1 MVIDV
6 VRMKKPVV
14 RKPTR
19 TLSKAKSSKSSSR
32 AKVVEKALEKAGFVP
47 KINVTT
53 TVMDYDNECEI
64 ERLIAISEDQ
74 HHPEPVPQEEFKIS
88 TVFEEGSFLTAG
100 ILIFPPGVE
109 KPNRNSAK
117 HALVFYVIS
126 GTFQVTVNSTT
137 FIIGT
142 GGQFIVPRGNH
153 YQIKSVYDK
162 EGKLHFCHCKDTSAS
177 N

>member
-1 MVIDV
+1 MVQ
-6 VRMKKPVV
+6 KPS
-14 RKPTR
+14 RKA
-19 TLSKAKSSKSSSR
+19 SKAKKSSSSKDSSR
-32 AKVVEKALEKAGFVP
+32 TIAVERALERAGYVP
-47 KINVTT
+47 KINVTA
-53 TVMDYDNECEI
+53 TVMDYDNECET

-74 HHPEPVPQEEFKIS
+74 HRPEPVPQEKFKIS

-117 HALVFYVIS
+117 HALVFFVIS
-126 GTFQVTVNSTT
+126 GTFQVTINSTT
-137 FIIGT
+137 FIIGV

-162 EGKLHFCHCKDTSAS
+162 EGKLHFCHCKDTAAS
-177 N
+177 S